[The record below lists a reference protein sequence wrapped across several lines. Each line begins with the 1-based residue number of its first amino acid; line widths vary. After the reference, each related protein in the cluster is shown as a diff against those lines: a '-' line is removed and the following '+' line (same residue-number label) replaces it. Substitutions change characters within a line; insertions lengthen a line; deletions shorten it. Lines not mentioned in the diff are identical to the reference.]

1 VNESSGNASLANDIS
16 VALGDAFSEAIVVG
30 IQACDDLNDPLS
42 LLQQKQIV
50 SSCIAV
56 VVHMRDQIECILELD
71 SIARS
76 CVGDDEKL
84 KSLFGDIELVD
95 TDIDEGKIGL
105 DD

>member
-1 VNESSGNASLANDIS
+1 MNESSGNASLADDIS

-30 IQACDDLNDPLS
+30 IQSCDDLNDPLS

-56 VVHMRDQIECILELD
+56 VIHMRDQIECILELD
-71 SIARS
+71 GIARS
-76 CVGDDEKL
+76 CVGDNQKL
-84 KSLFGDIELVD
+84 SSLYE
-95 TDIDEGKIGL
+95 DIDINMTIDDDRIGL